1 MQGSS
6 SSDHVLNEELVSSII
21 RNHERFTTSWD
32 PNRHKEGCSALYS
45 LLVGL
50 HSEKGGDITRLVH
63 WHGLNHTKGRTLWRQ
78 AVVNIVEARVM
89 PLIQK
94 MLQRSPELASKPC
107 KGGAGAT
114 PLHVAGYIGLARV
127 AALLLTHGAPPDAA
141 TRGGRTPLDEA
152 MYSGHHEIVRLLL
165 GRLSNDAQASA
176 RLRIAEYISLP
187 DASLRREE
195 LSGIPLPDVPK
206 RRTRIDPA
214 PSDPPGRASCEQGG
228 GWDVKGGL
236 EPPAGSPLAEPSVS
250 ALFDHPT
257 IDMRSPDLSASEY
270 YHEYFLKGRPLLIR
284 NAVSL
289 DERCALAC
297 SRKEMHAAAGQRKF
311 HCGAT
316 AYPELTGRKSCGH
329 FNFLELRDQPR
340 CDDVNRTRP
349 LCNWKLGRMR
359 QHTLG
364 DVKNG
369 IDWNA
374 DGVNLAAGFKE
385 MPERLRHKPELPPIR
400 MMRGAWSISTSR
412 ALWGGTAWS
421 GSGFHYHNPAYNV
434 LFFGTK
440 KWMITPPRYA
450 CACVIAHCKH
460 TTSRTPSAMMNF
472 LDSDSP
478 SRRRH
483 SRALTI
489 HLS

>member
-1 MQGSS
+1 
-6 SSDHVLNEELVSSII
+6 
-21 RNHERFTTSWD
+21 
-32 PNRHKEGCSALYS
+32 
-45 LLVGL
+45 
-50 HSEKGGDITRLVH
+50 
-63 WHGLNHTKGRTLWRQ
+63 
-78 AVVNIVEARVM
+78 M

-94 MLQRSPELASKPC
+94 MLQRSPELAWKPC

-114 PLHVAGYIGLARV
+114 PLHVAGYIGLSRV

-270 YHEYFLKGRPLLIR
+270 YHEYFLKGASAHTERGQFGRAVRVGVLSQGDACCGGSAQVPLRSDRVPGADRP
-284 NAVSL
+284 
-289 DERCALAC
+289 
-297 SRKEMHAAAGQRKF
+297 Q
-311 HCGAT
+311 
-316 AYPELTGRKSCGH
+316 
-329 FNFLELRDQPR
+329 ELRPFQLFGAARSAEMRRCEQDQTA
-340 CDDVNRTRP
+340 VQLEARP
-349 LCNWKLGRMR
+349 HAPAQRREEWYR
-359 QHTLG
+359 
-364 DVKNG
+364 
-369 IDWNA
+369 WNA
-374 DGVNLAAGFKE
+374 DGVN
-385 MPERLRHKPELPPIR
+385 
-400 MMRGAWSISTSR
+400 
-412 ALWGGTAWS
+412 
-421 GSGFHYHNPAYNV
+421 
-434 LFFGTK
+434 
-440 KWMITPPRYA
+440 
-450 CACVIAHCKH
+450 
-460 TTSRTPSAMMNF
+460 
-472 LDSDSP
+472 
-478 SRRRH
+478 
-483 SRALTI
+483 
-489 HLS
+489 